1 MLETV
6 DLFPSKF
13 FSFQFTDTEI
23 LQSIVEEVYSKKE
36 KMTATSWAQGGGKS
50 EDNYVTDYKN
60 PQKIESFEVAFSQ
73 VLNALEQINLQYEMT
88 RYWTALYK
96 KFSIHELHEHNGG
109 ILQPINYSGI
119 LYLSDVGLTEF
130 FTHNPSSFTNNVRIP
145 SQYGRV
151 ILFPASIPHQVI
163 TDFDFNVE
171 RCVIAF
177 NGIMRQ

>member
-1 MLETV
+1 MIQEV

-13 FSFQFTDTEI
+13 FSFQFTDTEL
-23 LQSIVEEVYSKKE
+23 LQSIVEEIYSKKQSM
-36 KMTATSWAQGGGKS
+36 KATSWAQGSGKS
-50 EDNYVTDYKN
+50 EENYVTDFSN
-60 PQKIESFEVAFSQ
+60 PQCIKSFEMASQ
-73 VLNALEQINLQYEMT
+73 KIVEALGEVGLQYQLT
-88 RYWTALYK
+88 KYWTALYK

-130 FTHNPSSFTNNVRIP
+130 FSHNPSSFQTSTRIP

-151 ILFPASIPHQVI
+151 IMFPASIPHQVI
-163 TDFDFNVE
+163 TDFDFSVE